1 MNFLKSLLCKFKL
14 IFLFVV
20 ICPLAGFSEDIQPDY
35 QRLRFEFAAKEG
47 FNPLAISMKEEKLKN
62 EALEHFRK
70 DEIGEGLNKFKEII
84 DIYPYS
90 LETHKMTVIVCEKTL
105 PRIKDEMS
113 KEPLVVLKKEHEQAY
128 NGIIKSI
135 VRNNN
140 GESPK
145 QAFKVITIS
154 EEYAT
159 LDYLGL
165 EVKSQRLL
173 NVAGIPYDV
182 LEAEDKKGNKKDIYF
197 DVSTLFTAY
206 EKLRQKP

>member
-1 MNFLKSLLCKFKL
+1 MNFPKSLLCKFKL
-14 IFLFVV
+14 ILLFVL
-20 ICPLAGFSEDIQPDY
+20 ICPLIGFSEDIQPDY
-35 QRLRFEFAAKEG
+35 QKLRFEFVTKEG
-47 FNPLAISMKEEKLKN
+47 FNPLAISMKEKRLRD
-62 EALEHFRK
+62 EALEHLKK
-70 DEIGEGLNKFKEII
+70 DEIGQGLDKYKEILSA
-84 DIYPYS
+84 YPYS
-90 LETHKMTVIVCEKTL
+90 IEAHRMIVIVCEKTL

-128 NGIIKSI
+128 SGIIKSI
-135 VRNNN
+135 VQNNN

-165 EVKSQRLL
+165 EAKGQRLL
-173 NVAGIPYDV
+173 NVEGIPYDV

-197 DVSTLFTAY
+197 DVSILFTAY